1 MKEEIKEKLET
12 AAVVVFSPVLALANG
27 AVTAINRKYI
37 KKPLG
42 QFIEVDGHRMSVL
55 VTGQGDRTI
64 VFLPGLSRTCPILD
78 FKPLFTQLKDR
89 FKIVVPEKF
98 G

>member
-37 KKPLG
+37 KK
-42 QFIEVDGHRMSVL
+42 
-55 VTGQGDRTI
+55 
-64 VFLPGLSRTCPILD
+64 IL
-78 FKPLFTQLKDR
+78 
-89 FKIVVPEKF
+89 
-98 G
+98 